1 MMNSKE
7 LLERIRTGRT
17 AVFGTGYVAGM
28 LGKALE
34 IHQAET
40 CPDFFLVSKKTRESF
55 LGKPV
60 RVLSETAADERLILI
75 AVHEANYKEADRIL
89 AEAGWKNRI
98 WIYPFLHEL
107 LFGPVLVRK
116 HVSMKDL
123 LRAQDP
129 EKYWL
134 AVRMCG
140 IEGYKDI
147 YCKLMARHASRKT
160 AELRYETLQAL
171 KQDMMRRGFDKN
183 CPILIDEQYRIID
196 GLHRVALCRYLGAA
210 AIPAEIVRAN
220 AIYEQLFTEK
230 NQLPMHMLKSA
241 DLTEDELA
249 IIKTIQQRILTEGE
263 Y

>member
-1 MMNSKE
+1 MMNSNE
-7 LLERIRTGRT
+7 LIERIRTERT

-28 LGKALE
+28 LWKGLE
-34 IHQAET
+34 IHHVET
-40 CPDFFLVSKKTRESF
+40 CPDFFLVSKRTGETF
-55 LGKPV
+55 LGRPV
-60 RVLSETAADERLILI
+60 RLLSETAADERLILI
-75 AVHEANYKEADRIL
+75 AVHEANYREADRIL
-89 AEAGWKNRI
+89 AEAGWKKRV
-98 WIYPFLHEL
+98 WIYPYLHEL

-123 LRAQDP
+123 LRAQDR

-147 YCKLMARHASRKT
+147 YCKLMAEHASRRT

-171 KQDMMRRGFDKN
+171 KQNMTQRGFDEN

-196 GLHRVALCRYLGAA
+196 GLHRVALCRYLGAET
-210 AIPAEIVRAN
+210 IPAEIVRSAEG
-220 AIYEQLFTEK
+220 YEQLFGEE
-230 NQLPMHMLKSA
+230 NQLPMHILKSA
-241 DLTEDELA
+241 GLTEREL
-249 IIKTIQQRILTEGE
+249 KTIEQVQQRLFKEGE